1 LFSNNPKRQ
10 ILDTEVMS
18 DDLAPTTRFRSL
30 SGARALLARVLLC
43 ALTILGA
50 FWALDIHEWM
60 QWTFFKE
67 QYLGLFFA
75 LAMTSI
81 FINVKARSR
90 DADAVI
96 PWFDWLL
103 ALASLIVGGFVTV
116 MYPSIAYRLAVLSPE
131 RWLLG
136 GAAILL
142 ILEATRRLVGWAL
155 VWITVPI
162 ILYANL
168 AYLLPGILNAKGSSW
183 QRIAAYLYLDS
194 SGIFGLP
201 LDVAAGIVVAFILFG
216 QALYAVGGDKFL
228 TDIALVLMGR
238 YRGGTAKV
246 AVVSSTLFGTV
257 SGSAVANVVVDGAIT
272 IPMMKKSGYPPHTAA
287 AIEAVS
293 SNGGQIMPPVMGVA
307 AFLMAEFLNISYGE
321 VALAAAIPA
330 CLYYIAL
337 FTQIDLEAAKLGLQG
352 MPESEIP
359 KFRDVIQRGW
369 TFLVPLGVLV
379 YTLMFAFWEAGKA
392 GMAAVIATFL
402 VGALQKETRPTFK
415 GILHSVEETG
425 RILLDI
431 VVVTSLAGLV
441 IGAFQLSGLTFK
453 FALLLVNMA
462 GGSTIALLLLT
473 AIVSILLGMSL
484 PTTVVY
490 IMLAVL
496 VGPALVQVGIPPL
509 AAHLFFFYFGMLS
522 LITPP
527 DCIATYA
534 AASIARAD
542 FWKAGWT
549 GMRLGIVAY
558 IVPFVFVFHPAL
570 LFKGSFLDI
579 GGAIA
584 SAVMGVIF
592 LGIGVAGFLFRPI
605 GWVKRGIMILAG
617 VALIPSAVTPLW
629 LATNLAGLAVALGIV
644 ALEWKLKP
652 AALAATQP
660 GMGKS

>member
-1 LFSNNPKRQ
+1 
-10 ILDTEVMS
+10 M
-18 DDLAPTTRFRSL
+18 
-30 SGARALLARVLLC
+30 LARLLLC
-43 ALTILGA
+43 TLTLLGA
-50 FWALDIHEWM
+50 LWALDVHETLE
-60 QWTFFKE
+60 WTFFKE

-81 FINVKARSR
+81 FVTVKARVG
-90 DADAVI
+90 DPDDVI
-96 PWFDWLL
+96 PWFDWIL
-103 ALASLIVGGFVTV
+103 AAASVIVGGFVTV
-116 MYPSIAYRLAVLSPE
+116 MYPSIAYRLAMLSPE

-136 GAAILL
+136 GAAIFL

-162 ILYANL
+162 VLYANL
-168 AYLLPGILNAKGSSW
+168 AYLFPGILNAKGSSW
-183 QRIAAYLYLDS
+183 QRIATYLYLDS

-201 LDVAAGIVVAFILFG
+201 LDVAAGIVVAFIFFG
-216 QALYAVGGDKFL
+216 QALYAVGGDTFL

-287 AIEAVS
+287 AIEAVA

-330 CLYYIAL
+330 CLYYVAL
-337 FTQIDLEAAKLGLQG
+337 FTQIDLEAAKLGLTG
-352 MPESEIP
+352 MPNDEIP
-359 KFRDVIQRGW
+359 KFRDVIKRGW
-369 TFLVPLGVLV
+369 VFLVPLAVLV

-392 GMAAVIATFL
+392 GMAAVVATFL
-402 VGALQKETRPTFK
+402 VGALQKATRPTFK
-415 GILHSVEETG
+415 GILTSIEETG

-431 VVVTSLAGLV
+431 VVVTALAGLV

-453 FALLLVNMA
+453 FALLLVNLA

-473 AIVSILLGMSL
+473 AIASIILGMSL

-558 IVPFVFVFHPAL
+558 IVPFIFVFHPPL
-570 LFKGSFLDI
+570 LFKGSFIDI
-579 GGAIA
+579 GAAIFT
-584 SAVMGVIF
+584 AVIGVIF
-592 LGIGVAGFLFRPI
+592 LAIGVAGFLFRRL
-605 GWVKRGIMILAG
+605 GWTKRILMMIAG
-617 VALIPSAVTPLW
+617 VALIPPASTSIW
-629 LATNLAGLAVALGIV
+629 LASNIGGFVLASLVIL
-644 ALEWKLKP
+644 LEWKFRTPSL
-652 AALAATQP
+652 ALGQQRA
-660 GMGKS
+660 G

>member
-1 LFSNNPKRQ
+1 
-10 ILDTEVMS
+10 MS
-18 DDLAPTTRFRSL
+18 DDFAPTTKFRSL
-30 SGARALLARVLLC
+30 AGAPAKLARLLLC
-43 ALTILGA
+43 ALTLLGA
-50 FWALDIHEWM
+50 LWALEIHDALS
-60 QWTFFKE
+60 WTFFKE

-75 LAMTSI
+75 LVLASI
-81 FINVKARSR
+81 FINVKARAS
-90 DADAVI
+90 DTDDVI
-96 PWFDWLL
+96 PWHDWLL
-103 ALASLIVGGFVTV
+103 AIAGLTVGGYVTV
-116 MYPSIAYRLAVLSPE
+116 MYPIIAYRLGVLSPE
-131 RWLLG
+131 RWILG
-136 GAAILL
+136 GMAILL
-142 ILEATRRLVGWAL
+142 ILEATRRVVGWAL

-162 ILYANL
+162 ILYAKF
-168 AYLLPGILNAKGSSW
+168 AYLFPGILNANGSSW
-183 QRIAAYLYLDS
+183 QRLVTYLYLDS

-201 LDVAAGIVVAFILFG
+201 LDVAASVIVAFIFFG

-238 YRGGTAKV
+238 FRGGTAKV

-272 IPMMKKSGYPPHTAA
+272 IPMMKKSGYPPHVAA
-287 AIEAVS
+287 AIEAVA

-330 CLYYIAL
+330 CLYYAAL
-337 FTQIDLEAAKLGLQG
+337 FTQIDLEAAKLGLVG

-359 KFRDVIQRGW
+359 KFRDVIKRGW
-369 TFLVPLGVLV
+369 VFLLPLAVLV
-379 YTLMFAFWEAGKA
+379 YTLMFAFWEPGKA

-402 VGALQKETRPTFK
+402 VGALQKETRPTLK
-415 GILHSVEETG
+415 SILDSIEGTG
-425 RILLDI
+425 KILLDI
-431 VVVTSLAGLV
+431 AVVTALAGLV

-453 FALLLVNMA
+453 LALLLVKMA
-462 GGSTIALLLLT
+462 GGSTIILLILT
-473 AIVSILLGMSL
+473 AVVSIILGMSL

-542 FWKAGWT
+542 FWKSGWT

-570 LFKGSFLDI
+570 LFKGTIVEI
-579 GGAIA
+579 GAAIIT
-584 SAVMGVIF
+584 AVIGVIF
-592 LGIGVAGFLFRPI
+592 LSVGVAGYLFQRL
-605 GWVKRGIMILAG
+605 GWIKRALMIAAGLLLIPSGSTSFWLGANAAGILLG
-617 VALIPSAVTPLW
+617 VALVVAEWSSASKH
-629 LATNLAGLAVALGIV
+629 AINLAKRRS
-644 ALEWKLKP
+644 KL
-652 AALAATQP
+652 T
-660 GMGKS
+660 S

>member
-1 LFSNNPKRQ
+1 
-10 ILDTEVMS
+10 VA
-18 DDLAPTTRFRSL
+18 DDLAPNAKFRTLNGAAAALTRLF
-30 SGARALLARVLLC
+30 LC
-43 ALTILGA
+43 TLTILGA
-50 FWALDIHEWM
+50 LWSLEIHDTLE
-60 QWTFFKE
+60 WTFFKE

-75 LAMTSI
+75 IAMAGI
-81 FINVKARSR
+81 FLSVKSR
-90 DADAVI
+90 RTENCLGI
-96 PWFDWLL
+96 PWYDWM
-103 ALASLIVGGFVTV
+103 LASASLLVGGYVTV
-116 MYPSIAYRLAVLSPE
+116 MYPTIAYRLGVLSPE

-136 GAAILL
+136 GMAILL
-142 ILEATRRLVGWAL
+142 ILEATRRVVGWAL
-155 VWITVPI
+155 VWVAVPI
-162 ILYANL
+162 ILYAKF
-168 AYLLPGILNAKGSSW
+168 AYLLPGLLNSRGSSW
-183 QRIAAYLYLDS
+183 QRIASYLYLDS

-201 LDVAAGIVVAFILFG
+201 FDVAAGIVVAFIFFG

-272 IPMMKKSGYPPHTAA
+272 IPMMKKSGYPPHVAA
-287 AIEAVS
+287 AIEAVA

-307 AFLMAEFLNISYGE
+307 AFLMAEFLNISYAE

-337 FTQIDLEAAKLGLQG
+337 FTQIDLEAARLGLVGMPDDDIPKLGHV
-352 MPESEIP
+352 M
-359 KFRDVIQRGW
+359 KRGSV
-369 TFLVPLGVLV
+369 FLVPLLVLI
-379 YTLMFAFWEAGKA
+379 YALMVANWEPGKA
-392 GMAAVIATFL
+392 GMAAAIVTFV
-402 VGALQKETRPTFK
+402 VGALGKETRPSPK
-415 GILHSVEETG
+415 GILSSIEETG
-425 RILLDI
+425 KILLDI
-431 VVVTSLAGLV
+431 VVVTALAGLV

-453 FALLLVNMA
+453 FALLLISTA
-462 GGSTIALLLLT
+462 GGNIVLLLVLT
-473 AIVSILLGMSL
+473 AVVSIILGMSM

-542 FWKAGWT
+542 FWKSGWT

-570 LFKGSFLDI
+570 LFKGTI
-579 GGAIA
+579 GEIATAIVTA
-584 SAVMGVIF
+584 SIGVIF
-592 LGIGVAGFLFRPI
+592 LATGVAGYLFRELGYI
-605 GWVKRGIMILAG
+605 KRALLILAG
-617 VALIPSAVTPLW
+617 AALIPPASTTFW
-629 LATNLAGLAVALGIV
+629 LLTNCAGIVLGVALV
-644 ALEWKLKP
+644 TAEWSSASKHHVR
-652 AALAATQP
+652 LANID
-660 GMGKS
+660 

>member
-1 LFSNNPKRQ
+1 
-10 ILDTEVMS
+10 MS
-18 DDLAPTTRFRSL
+18 DDLAPTTRFRNL
-30 SGARALLARVLLC
+30 TGATALLARGLLC
-43 ALTILGA
+43 ALTLLGA
-50 FWALDIHEWM
+50 FWALDIHETL

-75 LAMTSI
+75 IAMTSI
-81 FINVKARSR
+81 FINVKARVT
-90 DADAVI
+90 DGDTVI
-96 PWFDWLL
+96 PWFDWVL
-103 ALASLIVGGFVTV
+103 ALAGLTVGGFVTV
-116 MYPSIAYRLAVLSPE
+116 MYPSIAYRLADLSPE
-131 RWLLG
+131 RWILG
-136 GAAILL
+136 GIAILL
-142 ILEATRRLVGWAL
+142 ILEATRRLIGWAL
-155 VWITVPI
+155 VWIAVPI
-162 ILYANL
+162 IVYAKF
-168 AYLLPGILNAKGSSW
+168 AYLFPGILNAKGSTW

-201 LDVAAGIVVAFILFG
+201 LDVAAGIVVAFIFFG

-287 AIEAVS
+287 AIEAVA

-330 CLYYIAL
+330 CLYYVAL
-337 FTQIDLEAAKLGLQG
+337 FTQIDLEAAKLGLTG
-352 MPESEIP
+352 IPENEIP
-359 KFRDVIQRGW
+359 KLAATIKRGW
-369 TFLVPLGVLV
+369 VFLVPLGVLV

-402 VGALQKETRPTFK
+402 VGALQKDTRPTFK
-415 GILHSVEETG
+415 SILTSIEETG

-431 VVVTSLAGLV
+431 VVVTALAGLV

-453 FALLLVNMA
+453 FALLLVTMA
-462 GGSTIALLLLT
+462 GGNIIALLVLT
-473 AIVSILLGMSL
+473 AIVSIILGMSL

-490 IMLAVL
+490 ILLAVL

-570 LFKGSFLDI
+570 LFKGVFIDI
-579 GGAIA
+579 ASAIA
-584 SAVMGVIF
+584 SAVIGVIL
-592 LGIGVAGFLFRPI
+592 LGIGVTGYLFRPLA
-605 GWVKRGIMILAG
+605 WAKRVIMIVAG
-617 VALIPSAVTPLW
+617 VALIPSATAPLW
-629 LATNLAGLAVALGIV
+629 LATNIAGLALGAAIV
-644 ALEWKLKP
+644 AWEWKFRSKP
-652 AALAATQP
+652 VPLPQP
-660 GMGKS
+660 SMTKS

>member
-1 LFSNNPKRQ
+1 
-10 ILDTEVMS
+10 VA
-18 DDLAPTTRFRSL
+18 DDLAPNAKFRTLNGAAAALTRLF
-30 SGARALLARVLLC
+30 LC
-43 ALTILGA
+43 TLTILGA
-50 FWALDIHEWM
+50 LWSLEIHDTLE
-60 QWTFFKE
+60 WTFFKE

-75 LAMTSI
+75 IAMAGI
-81 FINVKARSR
+81 FLSVKSR
-90 DADAVI
+90 PTENGLGI
-96 PWFDWLL
+96 PWYDWM
-103 ALASLIVGGFVTV
+103 LASASLLVGGYVTV
-116 MYPSIAYRLAVLSPE
+116 MYPTIAYRLGVLSPE

-136 GAAILL
+136 GMAILL
-142 ILEATRRLVGWAL
+142 ILEATRRVVGWAL
-155 VWITVPI
+155 VWVAVPI
-162 ILYANL
+162 ILYAKF
-168 AYLLPGILNAKGSSW
+168 AYLLPGLLNSRGSSW
-183 QRIAAYLYLDS
+183 QRIASYLYLDS

-201 LDVAAGIVVAFILFG
+201 FDVAAGIVVAFIFFG

-272 IPMMKKSGYPPHTAA
+272 IPMMKKSGYPPHVAA
-287 AIEAVS
+287 AIEAVA

-307 AFLMAEFLNISYGE
+307 AFLMAEFLNISYAE

-337 FTQIDLEAAKLGLQG
+337 FTQIDLEAARLGLVGMPDDDIPKLGHV
-352 MPESEIP
+352 M
-359 KFRDVIQRGW
+359 KRGSV
-369 TFLVPLGVLV
+369 FLVPLLVLI
-379 YTLMFAFWEAGKA
+379 YALMVANWEPGKA
-392 GMAAVIATFL
+392 GMAAAIVTFV
-402 VGALQKETRPTFK
+402 VGALGKETRPDPK
-415 GILHSVEETG
+415 GILSSIEETG
-425 RILLDI
+425 KILLDI
-431 VVVTSLAGLV
+431 VVVTALAGLV

-453 FALLLVNMA
+453 FALLLISTA
-462 GGSTIALLLLT
+462 GGNIVLLLVLT
-473 AIVSILLGMSL
+473 AVVSIILGMSM

-542 FWKAGWT
+542 FWKSGWT

-570 LFKGSFLDI
+570 LFKGTI
-579 GGAIA
+579 GEIATAIVTA
-584 SAVMGVIF
+584 SIGVIF
-592 LGIGVAGFLFRPI
+592 LATGVAGYLFRELGYI
-605 GWVKRGIMILAG
+605 KRALLILAG
-617 VALIPSAVTPLW
+617 AALIPPASTTFW
-629 LATNLAGLAVALGIV
+629 LLTNCAGIVLGVALV
-644 ALEWKLKP
+644 TAEWSSASKHHVR
-652 AALAATQP
+652 LANID
-660 GMGKS
+660 

>member
-1 LFSNNPKRQ
+1 
-10 ILDTEVMS
+10 MS
-18 DDLAPTTRFRSL
+18 DDLAPTTKFRSL
-30 SGARALLARVLLC
+30 TGAPAKLARLLLC
-43 ALTILGA
+43 ALTLLGA
-50 FWALDIHEWM
+50 LWALEIHDAFS
-60 QWTFFKE
+60 WTFFKE

-75 LAMTSI
+75 LVLASI
-81 FINVKARSR
+81 FINVKARA
-90 DADAVI
+90 ADTDDVI
-96 PWFDWLL
+96 PWHDWFL
-103 ALASLIVGGFVTV
+103 AIAGLTVGGYVAV
-116 MYPSIAYRLAVLSPE
+116 MYPIIAYRLGVLSPE
-131 RWLLG
+131 RWILG
-136 GAAILL
+136 GIAILL
-142 ILEATRRLVGWAL
+142 ILEATRRVVGWAL

-162 ILYANL
+162 ILYAKF
-168 AYLLPGILNAKGSSW
+168 AYLFPGILNANGSSW
-183 QRIAAYLYLDS
+183 QRLVSYLYLDS

-201 LDVAAGIVVAFILFG
+201 LNVAASVIVAFIFFG

-238 YRGGTAKV
+238 FRGGTAKV

-272 IPMMKKSGYPPHTAA
+272 IPMMKKSGYPPHVAA
-287 AIEAVS
+287 AIEAVA

-330 CLYYIAL
+330 CLYYVAL
-337 FTQIDLEAAKLGLQG
+337 FTQIDLEAAKLGLVG

-359 KFRDVIQRGW
+359 LLRDVIKRGW
-369 TFLVPLGVLV
+369 VFLVPLAALI
-379 YTLMFAFWEAGKA
+379 YTLMFAFWEPGKA

-402 VGALQKETRPTFK
+402 VGALQKETRPTLK
-415 GILHSVEETG
+415 SILGSIEETG
-425 RILLDI
+425 KILLDI
-431 VVVTSLAGLV
+431 AVVTALAGLV

-453 FALLLVNMA
+453 LALLLVNTA
-462 GGSTIALLLLT
+462 GGSTIILLILT
-473 AIVSILLGMSL
+473 AVVSIILGMSL

-542 FWKAGWT
+542 FWKSGWT

-570 LFKGSFLDI
+570 LFKGTPVEI
-579 GGAIA
+579 GAAIIT
-584 SAVMGVIF
+584 AVIGVIF
-592 LGIGVAGFLFRPI
+592 LSVGVAGYLFQRL
-605 GWVKRGIMILAG
+605 GWIKRVLMISAG
-617 VALIPSAVTPLW
+617 LLLIPSASTSLW
-629 LATNLAGLAVALGIV
+629 LGANSVGILLGVALVI
-644 ALEWKLKP
+644 AEWSSASKH
-652 AALAATQP
+652 AISLANVDQ
-660 GMGKS
+660 S

>member
-1 LFSNNPKRQ
+1 
-10 ILDTEVMS
+10 MA
-18 DDLAPTTRFRSL
+18 DDLAPNAKFRTL
-30 SGARALLARVLLC
+30 NGAVAALARVFLC
-43 ALTILGA
+43 TLTILGA
-50 FWALDIHEWM
+50 LWSLEIHDTLE
-60 QWTFFKE
+60 WTFFKE

-75 LAMTSI
+75 IAMAGI
-81 FINVKARSR
+81 FLCVKSR
-90 DADAVI
+90 PTESGISI
-96 PWFDWLL
+96 PWYDWILAGASLL
-103 ALASLIVGGFVTV
+103 AGGYVTV
-116 MYPSIAYRLAVLSPE
+116 MYPTIAYRLGVLSPE

-136 GAAILL
+136 GMAIIL
-142 ILEATRRLVGWAL
+142 ILEATRRVVGWAL
-155 VWITVPI
+155 VWIAVPI
-162 ILYANL
+162 ILYAKF
-168 AYLLPGILNAKGSSW
+168 AYLLPGILNSRGSSW
-183 QRIAAYLYLDS
+183 QRIASYLYLDS

-201 LDVAAGIVVAFILFG
+201 FDVAAGIVVAFIFFG

-272 IPMMKKSGYPPHTAA
+272 IPMMKKSGYPPHVAA
-287 AIEAVS
+287 AIEAVA

-307 AFLMAEFLNISYGE
+307 AFLMAEFLNIPYAE

-337 FTQIDLEAAKLGLQG
+337 FTQIDLEAARLGLVG
-352 MPESEIP
+352 MPDEEIP
-359 KFRDVIQRGW
+359 KLGDVIKRGSV
-369 TFLVPLGVLV
+369 FLLPLLVLV
-379 YTLMFAFWEAGKA
+379 YALMVANWEPGKA
-392 GMAAVIATFL
+392 GMAAAIVTFV
-402 VGALQKETRPTFK
+402 VGALGRETRPSPK
-415 GILHSVEETG
+415 GILTSVEETG
-425 RILLDI
+425 KILLDI
-431 VVVTSLAGLV
+431 VVVTALAGLV

-453 FALLLVNMA
+453 FALLLVSTA
-462 GGSTIALLLLT
+462 GGNIVFLLLLT
-473 AIVSILLGMSL
+473 AFVSIILGMSM

-542 FWKAGWT
+542 FWKSGWT

-570 LFKGSFLDI
+570 LFKGSI
-579 GGAIA
+579 TEIVTAIVTA
-584 SAVMGVIF
+584 SIGVIF
-592 LGIGVAGFLFRPI
+592 LATGVAGYLFREL
-605 GWVKRGIMILAG
+605 GYARRALLILAG
-617 VALIPSAVTPLW
+617 ASLIPPASDTFWLLTNCAGTVLGVALVTAEWSSASKHHVR
-629 LATNLAGLAVALGIV
+629 LANIDQV
-644 ALEWKLKP
+644 
-652 AALAATQP
+652 
-660 GMGKS
+660 

>member
-1 LFSNNPKRQ
+1 
-10 ILDTEVMS
+10 MS
-18 DDLAPTTRFRSL
+18 DDLAPTTRFRKL
-30 SGARALLARVLLC
+30 TGASALLARMLLC
-43 ALTILGA
+43 ALTLLGA
-50 FWALDIHEWM
+50 LWALDVHEHLP
-60 QWTFFKE
+60 WTFFKE

-81 FINVKARSR
+81 FLNVKARA
-90 DADAVI
+90 ADPDDKI

-103 ALASLIVGGFVTV
+103 ALLGLVVGGFVTV

-168 AYLLPGILNAKGSSW
+168 AYLFPGMLNAKGSSW
-183 QRIAAYLYLDS
+183 QRIASYLYLDS

-201 LDVAAGIVVAFILFG
+201 LDVAAGVVVAFIFFG
-216 QALYAVGGDKFL
+216 QALYAVGGDRFL

-287 AIEAVS
+287 AIEAVA

-330 CLYYIAL
+330 CLYYVAL
-337 FTQIDLEAAKLGLQG
+337 FTQIDLEAAKLGLKG
-352 MPESEIP
+352 MPAHEIP
-359 KFRDVIQRGW
+359 KFRDVIARGW
-369 TFLVPLGVLV
+369 VFIAPLGVLV

-392 GMAAVIATFL
+392 GMAAVIVTFL
-402 VGALQKETRPTFK
+402 VGALRRDTRPTFK
-415 GILHSVEETG
+415 SILSSIEETG
-425 RILLDI
+425 KILLDI
-431 VVVTSLAGLV
+431 VVVTALAGLV

-462 GGSTIALLLLT
+462 GGSTIALLIMT
-473 AIVSILLGMSL
+473 AIVSIILGMSL

-558 IVPFVFVFHPAL
+558 IVPFVFVFHPPL
-570 LFKGSFLDI
+570 LFKGNLLDI
-579 GGAIA
+579 GLAIA
-584 SAVMGVIF
+584 TAVVGVVF
-592 LGIGVAGFLFRPI
+592 LAVGVAGFLFRPI
-605 GWVKRGIMILAG
+605 GWPKRVLMILAG
-617 VALIPSAVTPLW
+617 VALIPSATAPIW
-629 LATNLAGLAVALGIV
+629 LATNVAGLLLAMAIV
-644 ALEWKLKP
+644 GLEWKFRAP
-652 AALAATQP
+652 AMTVADRA
-660 GMGKS
+660 

>member
-1 LFSNNPKRQ
+1 
-10 ILDTEVMS
+10 VA
-18 DDLAPTTRFRSL
+18 DDLAPNAKFRTL
-30 SGARALLARVLLC
+30 TGAAAGLARLFLS

-50 FWALDIHEWM
+50 LWALEIHDTLE
-60 QWTFFKE
+60 WTFFKE

-75 LAMTSI
+75 IAMAGI
-81 FINVKARSR
+81 FLCVKSR
-90 DADAVI
+90 PTESSLVI
-96 PWFDWLL
+96 PWYDWMLAGASLL
-103 ALASLIVGGFVTV
+103 AGGYVAV
-116 MYPSIAYRLAVLSPE
+116 MYPTIAYRLGVLSPE

-136 GAAILL
+136 GTAILL
-142 ILEATRRLVGWAL
+142 ILEATRRVVGWAL
-155 VWITVPI
+155 VWIAIPI
-162 ILYANL
+162 ILYAKF
-168 AYLLPGILNAKGSSW
+168 AYLLPGILNSRGSSW
-183 QRIAAYLYLDS
+183 QRIASYLYLDS

-201 LDVAAGIVVAFILFG
+201 FDVAAGIVVAFIFFG

-272 IPMMKKSGYPPHTAA
+272 IPMMKKSGYPPHVAA
-287 AIEAVS
+287 AIEAVA

-307 AFLMAEFLNISYGE
+307 AFLMAEFLNISYAE

-337 FTQIDLEAAKLGLQG
+337 FTQIDLEAARLGLVG
-352 MPESEIP
+352 MPNDEIP
-359 KFRDVIQRGW
+359 KFRDVIKRGSV
-369 TFLVPLGVLV
+369 FLIPLLVLI
-379 YTLMFAFWEAGKA
+379 YALMVANWEPGKA
-392 GMAAVIATFL
+392 GMAAAIVTFI
-402 VGALQKETRPTFK
+402 VGALGKDTRPSPK
-415 GILHSVEETG
+415 GILTSIEETG
-425 RILLDI
+425 KILLDI
-431 VVVTSLAGLV
+431 VVVTALAGLV

-453 FALLLVNMA
+453 FALLLVSTA
-462 GGSTIALLLLT
+462 GGNIVLLLVLT
-473 AIVSILLGMSL
+473 AVVSIILGMSM

-542 FWKAGWT
+542 FWKSGWT

-570 LFKGSFLDI
+570 LFKGAI
-579 GGAIA
+579 GEIVTAIVTA
-584 SAVMGVIF
+584 SIGVIF
-592 LGIGVAGFLFRPI
+592 LATGVAGYLFRELGYI
-605 GWVKRGIMILAG
+605 KRALLILAG
-617 VALIPSAVTPLW
+617 ASLIPPASTTFW
-629 LATNLAGLAVALGIV
+629 LLTNCAGIV
-644 ALEWKLKP
+644 LG
-652 AALAATQP
+652 AALVTAEWSSAS
-660 GMGKS
+660 KHHVRLANLD